1 MSASTTSV
9 CGSNPIT
16 FTATPTN
23 GGSAPTYQWKLNGTN
38 VGTGGTTYTLNSP
51 VVGDS
56 INVIMTSNASPC
68 LVNTTSNGNGIKL
81 NNSTVT
87 PTVSIASSIGTTVCS
102 GSSVTFTATSNN
114 GGSSPSYQWYKNSV
128 VVGTNSATYVTS
140 SLLHGDSIKVIL
152 TSNASCASTTTAQ
165 SNALVMT
172 VNNIPTIG
180 TQPTVQ
186 RVVSGNQ
193 ATFSIVATNATAYQW
208 QVSTGGAFANIS
220 NGLVYNGVTTTTLT
234 VLNTTGLN
242 NASYRVL
249 ATNTCGN
256 RYTDTVQLYINI
268 KPDANNDTLF
278 VVQGK
283 LDSVVALIND
293 VDVDGV
299 LSNPVIIGGPNHG
312 NATVLASGKISYQ
325 SNANYYGNDTITYRV
340 CDNGNPVACDT
351 AFIIIHINAKPI
363 VVNDTINVNE
373 DDSVIINVR
382 GNDND
387 PDGPLNN
394 PTIRTNPTNGT
405 ITLLPNGTIKYIP
418 NPNYHGLDSF
428 MYRVCDNGMP
438 VLCDSA
444 WVRLNV
450 LDVNDGPD
458 ALDDTASVNEDDSV
472 TINVSLNDLDVD
484 GTLNNP
490 VININPTHGTV
501 TVDANGNIKYI
512 PNPNYHGIDSFMYR
526 VCDNGMPVLC
536 DSAWV
541 RLYIND
547 VNDAPIAHRDT
558 LFTSEG
564 TPVTAD
570 VRTNDIDVDGTLSNP
585 VIIVQPAHGSVTVA
599 ANGNITYTPVANYFG
614 KDSLSYRVCDNGMP
628 IKCDSAWV
636 IISIDSINDAPVA
649 LDDTASVNED
659 DSVTIN
665 VLLNDSDIDGI
676 LNNPVVNI
684 NPTHGSVLVNTDG
697 TVKYIPNPNYHGLDS
712 FMYRVCDNGMPVLCD
727 SAWVR
732 LNILDIND
740 GPDAL
745 DDTASVNEDDS
756 VTINVRLNDSD
767 VDGTLNNP
775 TIRTNPANGS
785 VVVNTDGTI
794 KYIPNPNY
802 HGLDSFMYRVC
813 DNGMP
818 VLCDSAW
825 VRLNILDVNDGPDA
839 LDDTASVNE
848 DDSVTINVRLND
860 SDVDGTLNNPVVIT
874 NPTHGTVTVD
884 ANGNVKYIPNPN
896 YHGLDSFM
904 YRVCDNGTPV
914 LCDSAWVRINVLDVN
929 DKPDAINDT
938 ASTNQNVAVVINVL
952 TNDTDTDGT
961 LNNPTVITQP
971 LNGTAVV
978 NANGTVTYTP
988 NANYFGVDSFMYRVC
1003 DNGTPTMCDSAWV
1016 NVTVKNVIS
1025 NLAPIAV
1032 DDTIQV
1038 NENDKVV
1045 FNVTTNDYDQDG
1057 NKLGLPVVIKAPLH
1071 GTLLLRADTTFIYI
1085 PNTGYIGNDQFTYT
1099 IADNGIPSKLD
1110 TAVVYIEVVPLVV
1123 KVPDGFSPDG
1133 DGTNDKFVIPGIEKY
1148 PNNKLT
1154 IVNRWGDV
1162 VYEKSQYQNDWG
1174 GEPNKGILLDK
1185 GVLPAGNYFYIF
1197 ETGTTDKSI
1206 TGSLYINK

>member
-1 MSASTTSV
+1 
-9 CGSNPIT
+9 
-16 FTATPTN
+16 
-23 GGSAPTYQWKLNGTN
+23 
-38 VGTGGTTYTLNSP
+38 
-51 VVGDS
+51 
-56 INVIMTSNASPC
+56 
-68 LVNTTSNGNGIKL
+68 
-81 NNSTVT
+81 
-87 PTVSIASSIGTTVCS
+87 
-102 GSSVTFTATSNN
+102 
-114 GGSSPSYQWYKNSV
+114 
-128 VVGTNSATYVTS
+128 
-140 SLLHGDSIKVIL
+140 
-152 TSNASCASTTTAQ
+152 
-165 SNALVMT
+165 
-172 VNNIPTIG
+172 
-180 TQPTVQ
+180 
-186 RVVSGNQ
+186 
-193 ATFSIVATNATAYQW
+193 
-208 QVSTGGAFANIS
+208 
-220 NGLVYNGVTTTTLT
+220 
-234 VLNTTGLN
+234 
-242 NASYRVL
+242 
-249 ATNTCGN
+249 
-256 RYTDTVQLYINI
+256 
-268 KPDANNDTLF
+268 
-278 VVQGK
+278 
-283 LDSVVALIND
+283 
-293 VDVDGV
+293 
-299 LSNPVIIGGPNHG
+299 
-312 NATVLASGKISYQ
+312 
-325 SNANYYGNDTITYRV
+325 
-340 CDNGNPVACDT
+340 
-351 AFIIIHINAKPI
+351 
-363 VVNDTINVNE
+363 
-373 DDSVIINVR
+373 
-382 GNDND
+382 
-387 PDGPLNN
+387 
-394 PTIRTNPTNGT
+394 
-405 ITLLPNGTIKYIP
+405 
-418 NPNYHGLDSF
+418 
-428 MYRVCDNGMP
+428 
-438 VLCDSA
+438 
-444 WVRLNV
+444 
-450 LDVNDGPD
+450 
-458 ALDDTASVNEDDSV
+458 
-472 TINVSLNDLDVD
+472 
-484 GTLNNP
+484 
-490 VININPTHGTV
+490 
-501 TVDANGNIKYI
+501 
-512 PNPNYHGIDSFMYR
+512 
-526 VCDNGMPVLC
+526 
-536 DSAWV
+536 
-541 RLYIND
+541 
-547 VNDAPIAHRDT
+547 
-558 LFTSEG
+558 
-564 TPVTAD
+564 
-570 VRTNDIDVDGTLSNP
+570 
-585 VIIVQPAHGSVTVA
+585 
-599 ANGNITYTPVANYFG
+599 
-614 KDSLSYRVCDNGMP
+614 
-628 IKCDSAWV
+628 
-636 IISIDSINDAPVA
+636 
-649 LDDTASVNED
+649 
-659 DSVTIN
+659 
-665 VLLNDSDIDGI
+665 
-676 LNNPVVNI
+676 
-684 NPTHGSVLVNTDG
+684 
-697 TVKYIPNPNYHGLDS
+697 
-712 FMYRVCDNGMPVLCD
+712 
-727 SAWVR
+727 
-732 LNILDIND
+732 
-740 GPDAL
+740 
-745 DDTASVNEDDS
+745 
-756 VTINVRLNDSD
+756 
-767 VDGTLNNP
+767 
-775 TIRTNPANGS
+775 
-785 VVVNTDGTI
+785 
-794 KYIPNPNY
+794 
-802 HGLDSFMYRVC
+802 MYRVC